1 VPECANYYGDLE
13 FGNEELVKA
22 GVDPEVLGIDRQR
35 SQSGQRVPSNSF
47 SSFSDFDDNDFASF
61 DEPILVPAIIPASAK
76 PIEKINTNRAQ
87 PPQFRNKPQSIP
99 VPTQAPTT
107 TTTTTTRRTTT
118 RRPTPTTTFAPA
130 AAIITTEAQELN
142 TEFNTEAPEILSDKL
157 VDIIDTIEE
166 VDGDNPNRPQ
176 PAVVK
181 AGEYYYFYYYYYDDD
196 ETLPDEDA

>member
-1 VPECANYYGDLE
+1 MLRTYIC
-13 FGNEELVKA
+13 
-22 GVDPEVLGIDRQR
+22 
-35 SQSGQRVPSNSF
+35 
-47 SSFSDFDDNDFASF
+47 
-61 DEPILVPAIIPASAK
+61 ILQIIY
-76 PIEKINTNRAQ
+76 RAQ

-107 TTTTTTRRTTT
+107 TRTTTTTRRTTT
-118 RRPTPTTTFAPA
+118 RRPTPTTTFAPAA

-181 AGEYYYFYYYYYDDD
+181 AGEDYYYYYYYYDDD